1 MGDNDGDRLRKLVED
16 LASDPGYASG
26 QRKFPWRVS
35 LDDAAAIAEAL
46 HEQVDQGV
54 EARSAQ
60 IAAQGMVL
68 ACKRGCNGCCEE
80 PIMVFRPEAARV
92 ARWLEQPEHADARA
106 AFLAAY
112 PDWKRRAG
120 GTPAKLSA
128 ALFSGEPGAYEAAH
142 AEGHKQG
149 VLCAFN
155 QNGDCTIYPVRPTA
169 CRIGHALDTSEHCNG
184 SSPRPAARASF
195 VPLSKFVSRA
205 RALLAATHNA
215 ARGPKGRIEALC
227 NAVYDLL
234 DKRAR

>member
-1 MGDNDGDRLRKLVED
+1 MGDNDGERLRKLVED

-80 PIMVFRPEAARV
+80 PRV

-128 ALFSGEPGAYEAAH
+128 ALFSGEPGA
-142 AEGHKQG
+142 
-149 VLCAFN
+149 
-155 QNGDCTIYPVRPTA
+155 
-169 CRIGHALDTSEHCNG
+169 
-184 SSPRPAARASF
+184 
-195 VPLSKFVSRA
+195 
-205 RALLAATHNA
+205 
-215 ARGPKGRIEALC
+215 
-227 NAVYDLL
+227 
-234 DKRAR
+234 